1 MQFKRLIL
9 ILSLALI
16 PLMSNAKL
24 RSGEIA
30 IEFRLKDG
38 KYSAVVNRS
47 GWKEPKDIPLCD
59 TAKLEVLPVDHT
71 LYNDANAQKAY
82 EYILKPLATYL
93 KKGDVIYFTPAGRI
107 NLFNLAALEDE
118 KGRRLCER
126 YHFFRVF
133 DINEIPEDLPKH
145 KYYTVLLYGGMKYD
159 ADFASLNEQG
169 WWAHQPEFGNR
180 SEDFKPS
187 SPGLFDLGTTEDGTR
202 AGFSKLKH
210 SEEEIKFISDLG
222 GWVSHPRTGAAAM
235 EEVFR
240 QDVSRDHEYIAHIS
254 THTFNREDGIL
265 PDDHVLIKVDKTFA
279 SCGLL
284 FSGAQHTLDGEQM
297 PYAYDSF
304 YRKQMTTRLNDGMLY
319 GAEIARLDMSHCDL
333 LVLAACNTALGI
345 VRFDGVIGLQTAF
358 KVAGVKTTLMTLW
371 SVNDKATCEFMKR
384 FYTYLFSGKSKHES
398 LERARADLMNS
409 EDFSDPI
416 YWAPLIM
423 ID

>member
-1 MQFKRLIL
+1 MKFKRLIL
-9 ILSLALI
+9 ILSFTLI
-16 PLMSNAKL
+16 SPVSNAKL

-38 KYSAVVNRS
+38 NYSAAVNRS
-47 GWKEPKDIPLCD
+47 GWKEPKNIPLCD
-59 TAKLEVLPVDHT
+59 IAKLEKLPVDHT

-82 EYILKPLATYL
+82 EYILKPLAAYL
-93 KKGDVIYFTPAGRI
+93 KKGDVIYFTPAGKI

-133 DINEIPEDLPKH
+133 DINEIPEDPPKH
-145 KYYTVLLYGGMKYD
+145 KYNTVLLYGGMKYD

-169 WWAHQPEFGNR
+169 WWAHQPEFGSR
-180 SEDFKPS
+180 FEDFKPS
-187 SPGLFDLGTTEDGTR
+187 SPGLFDLGTAEDGTR
-202 AGFSKLKH
+202 AGFANLKH
-210 SEEEIKFISDLG
+210 SEEEIKFISG
-222 GWVSHPRTGAAAM
+222 MGRWGVHPHTGAAAM

-240 QDVSRDHEYIAHIS
+240 QDVSRDHEYIVHIS

-265 PDDHVLIKVDKTFA
+265 PDDHVLTKVDKTFA

-284 FSGAQHTLDGEQM
+284 FSGAQHSLDGEQM

-304 YRKQMTTRLNDGMLY
+304 NRKQMPTRLNDGMLY
-319 GAEIARLDMSHCDL
+319 GAEIARLDMSHCEL

-345 VRFDGVIGLQTAF
+345 VRFDGVIGLQFAF
-358 KVAGVKTTLMTLW
+358 KIAGVKTTLMTLW

-384 FYTYLFSGKSKHES
+384 FYSYLFCGKTKHES

-416 YWAPLIM
+416 YWAPFIM
-423 ID
+423 MD

>member
-9 ILSLALI
+9 ILLLTLT
-16 PLMSNAKL
+16 PLVGNAKL
-24 RSGEIA
+24 RSGEIT

-38 KYSAVVNRS
+38 IYSALVNRP
-47 GWKEPKDIPLCD
+47 GWKAQKEFPLCD
-59 TAKLEVLPVDHT
+59 AEILEELPIDHT
-71 LYNDANAQKAY
+71 LYNDDNAQKAY
-82 EYILKPLATYL
+82 EYILRPLASYL
-93 KKGDVIYFTPAGRI
+93 RKGDTVYFTPAGRI

-126 YHFFRVF
+126 FHFYRVF
-133 DINEIPEDLPKH
+133 DLNEIPEDPPKH
-145 KYYTVLLYGGMKYD
+145 KYNTVLLYGGMKYD
-159 ADFASLNEQG
+159 ADFASLNENG
-169 WWAHQPEFGNR
+169 WWPHQPQFRNR
-180 SEDFKPS
+180 FEDFKPS
-187 SPGLFDLGTTEDGTR
+187 AAGQIDLGTAEDGTR
-202 AGFSKLKH
+202 AGFGNLKH

-222 GWVSHPRTGAAAM
+222 GWVSHPRIGAAAM

-240 QDVSRDHEYIAHIS
+240 QDVSRDQEYIVHIS
-254 THTFNREDGIL
+254 THTFNREDGIQSG
-265 PDDHVLIKVDKTFA
+265 DHVLTKVDKTFA

-284 FSGAQHTLDGEQM
+284 FSGAQHTLNGEQM

-304 YRKQMTTRLNDGMLY
+304 YGRQMPTRLNDGMLY

-333 LVLAACNTALGI
+333 LVLAACNTALGL
-345 VRFDGVIGLQTAF
+345 VRFDGVIGLQLAF
-358 KVAGVKTTLMTLW
+358 KIAGVKTTLMTLW

-384 FYTYLFSGKSKHES
+384 FYTYLFSGKTKHES

-416 YWAPLIM
+416 YWAPFIM